1 MRNDPMENRK
11 PSFFKR
17 FLLVLLVTLLLA
29 GAAGYGALY
38 VLLKGP
44 SPYAGGLFVAAV
56 EDAVLGDAVLHLF
69 LTDEEIGK
77 RRQAAEADGSGETE
91 VMFSVYP
98 RWNEE

>member
-1 MRNDPMENRK
+1 MRNDPIENRK

-29 GAAGYGALY
+29 GAAGCGALY

-44 SPYAGGLFVAAV
+44 SPYAAGKFAAAV
-56 EDAVLGDAVLHLF
+56 EDVVLGDVVLHLF
-69 LTDEEIGK
+69 LSDEEIDK
-77 RRQAAEADGSGETE
+77 CKQTAEADGGGARE

-98 RWNEE
+98 WSE

>member
-38 VLLKGP
+38 ILLKGP
-44 SPYAGGLFVAAV
+44 SPYAGGLFAAAV
-56 EDAVLGDAVLHLF
+56 EDTALGNAVLHLF
-69 LTDEEIGK
+69 LSDEEIEK
-77 RRQAAEADGSGETE
+77 CVQAAETDGSGETE
-91 VMFSVYP
+91 AMFSVYP